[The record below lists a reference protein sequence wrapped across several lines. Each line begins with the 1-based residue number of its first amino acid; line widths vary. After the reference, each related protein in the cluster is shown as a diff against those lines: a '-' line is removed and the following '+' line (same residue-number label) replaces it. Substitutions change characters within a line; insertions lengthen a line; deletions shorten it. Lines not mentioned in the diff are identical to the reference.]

1 MLSEASMRAKKARE
15 FRAKNAEV
23 TVPHREAARKL
34 KAQVKEENQ
43 AKARN
48 IIREEVETLA
58 DKLEAEGDKT
68 VNGVLGAIIE
78 NGDVDDLDVLK
89 ILDGYCYLKRTE
101 LEHDKVDRN
110 ILMRDDALRGQ
121 VKKALENYSKGVKN
135 QKQIFDVSAGFE
147 TGKEYALKQGED
159 AINEIMSK
167 ARQNIDGL
175 ITDRINEMAN
185 EGKN

>member
-1 MLSEASMRAKKARE
+1 MLSEASARAAKARQ

-34 KAQVKEENQ
+34 KAQMKEEKQ
-43 AKARN
+43 ATARN
-48 IIREEVETLA
+48 MVREEIETLA
-58 DKLEAEGDKT
+58 DKLEAEGDKAI
-68 VNGVLGAIIE
+68 NGVLGTIIE

-89 ILDGYCYLKRTE
+89 MLDGFCYLKRTE
-101 LEHDKVDRN
+101 LEHDKVDRS
-110 ILMRDDALRGQ
+110 ILMRDDTLRAQ
-121 VKKALENYSKGVKN
+121 VKKALENYSTGVKN
-135 QKQIFDVSAGFE
+135 QKKIFDASAGFE
-147 TGKEYALKQGED
+147 TGKEYALKEGED
-159 AINEIMSK
+159 AINELMSR